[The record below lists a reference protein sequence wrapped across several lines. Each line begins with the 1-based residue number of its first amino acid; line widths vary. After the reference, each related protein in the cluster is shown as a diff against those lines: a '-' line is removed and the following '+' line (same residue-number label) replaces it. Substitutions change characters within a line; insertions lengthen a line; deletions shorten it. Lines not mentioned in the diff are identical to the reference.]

1 MSQKVKKT
9 FEIAPVSFYN
19 IHYLLTMKSGLFLIL
34 FFFLVAAMPSCKKE
48 TSSGNNGGLIQL
60 VSVKI
65 GNSTLDI
72 GSTIKDVPN
81 DQPIQLS
88 FSSPV
93 DTASI
98 KKAITLQI
106 TGGITVGYSGAFTNN
121 LNSVILTTAND
132 LQYLTDYTLSI
143 SSALR
148 GINNETFPGVE
159 FRFTTVAGT
168 MVIDSISLNGM
179 AMTVIPLQNVSP
191 ESINIRITFSQALDP
206 ATYKSS
212 FSFTGPPLSYS
223 LSNDGKRV
231 LASGTTT
238 AKGLSKY
245 ILSVSSALTSVNG
258 FTFKGFNAGFYT
270 GVDSA
275 YQFPQITDDDLLTL
289 VQRQTFK
296 YFWDFGHPDCG
307 MARERNSSGD
317 VVTTGGSGFGIMAMI
332 VAMERGFISRADGIG
347 RLDKILSFL
356 ETCDRFHGAW
366 PHWLNGS
373 TGKTVPFSSTDNGGD
388 LVETSYMIQGLL
400 AMRQYLD
407 STNVME
413 KTEIQRI
420 NVLFDSVEFDWF
432 TNGEKTLYWTWS
444 PDYGYNLKIQGY
456 NETLITYILA
466 ASSPSYSITKDTYTT
481 GYANNGG
488 IRNGRSYYG
497 YVLPLGQ
504 DYGGPLF
511 FTQYSFL
518 GLDPRT
524 LSDQYADYWE
534 QNVNQSLINY
544 AYCQANPKKY
554 PGYGPGI
561 WGLTASDNPWGYS
574 AHSPTNDLGVI
585 TPTAAIS
592 SVAYTPVQSMNALR
606 TFYYFLGDRLWGD
619 YGFYDAFDV
628 TDGWWANSTLAID
641 QGPEII
647 MIENYRTGLLWRLFM
662 SDSDVRNGLD
672 KLGFT
677 Y

>member
-1 MSQKVKKT
+1 MRSR
-9 FEIAPVSFYN
+9 
-19 IHYLLTMKSGLFLIL
+19 LFLIM
-34 FFFLVAAMPSCKKE
+34 FFFLSAATPYCKKE
-48 TSSGNNGGLIQL
+48 TSPGNNRGLIQL
-60 VSVKI
+60 ISAKI

-72 GSTIKDVPN
+72 GSTIKNVPN

-93 DTASI
+93 DTVSV

-106 TGGITVGYSGAFTNN
+106 TGGTPVGYSGVYANNFT
-121 LNSVILTTAND
+121 SVTLTTNSS
-132 LQYLTDYTLSI
+132 LQYLSDYTLAI

-159 FRFTTVAGT
+159 FRFTTLAGS
-168 MVIDSISLNGM
+168 MVIDSISLNGRS
-179 AMTVIPLQNVSP
+179 MTVVPLQNVNP
-191 ESINIRITFSQALDP
+191 GKIDIRVTFSRTLDP
-206 ATYKSS
+206 ANYKSS
-212 FSFTGPPLSYS
+212 FSFTGSPLS
-223 LSNDGKRV
+223 LSISGDRRTV
-231 LASGTTT
+231 MASATAR
-238 AKGLSKY
+238 AKGLTKY
-245 ILSVSSALTSVNG
+245 SFSVSSGLISSEGYTFNG
-258 FTFKGFNAGFYT
+258 FTAGFYT
-270 GVDSA
+270 GVDST
-275 YQFPQITDDDLLTL
+275 YQFPQIADDDLLTL
-289 VQRQTFK
+289 VQQQTFK

-317 VVTTGGSGFGIMAMI
+317 IVTTGGSGFGIMAMI
-332 VAMERGFISRADGIG
+332 VAMERGFISRAQGIN

-373 TGKTVPFSSTDNGGD
+373 TGKTVPFSPTDNGGY

-407 STNVME
+407 STDVME

-420 NVLFDSVEFDWF
+420 NELFNTVEFDWF
-432 TNGEKTLYWTWS
+432 TNGEKSLYWTWS

-456 NETLITYILA
+456 NETLITYIIA
-466 ASSPSYSITKDTYTT
+466 ASSPTHSITKDTYIT
-481 GYANNGG
+481 GYANNGS
-488 IRNGRSYYG
+488 IKNGKSYYG

-511 FTQYSFL
+511 FTHYSFL
-518 GLDPRT
+518 GIDPRN
-524 LSDQYADYWE
+524 LKDQYADYWE
-534 QNVNQSLINY
+534 QNVNQSLINW
-544 AYCQANPKKY
+544 AYCQANPNKF
-554 PGYGPGI
+554 PGYSPGI
-561 WGLTASDNPWGYS
+561 WGLTASDDPWGYS

-585 TPTAAIS
+585 TPSAAIS
-592 SVAYTPVQSMNALR
+592 SIVYTPVQSMDALK

-628 TDGWWANSTLAID
+628 SEGWWASSTLAID
-641 QGPEII
+641 QGPELI
-647 MIENYRTGLLWRLFM
+647 MIENYRTGLLWKLFM
-662 SDSDVRNGLD
+662 SDPDVQNGLD